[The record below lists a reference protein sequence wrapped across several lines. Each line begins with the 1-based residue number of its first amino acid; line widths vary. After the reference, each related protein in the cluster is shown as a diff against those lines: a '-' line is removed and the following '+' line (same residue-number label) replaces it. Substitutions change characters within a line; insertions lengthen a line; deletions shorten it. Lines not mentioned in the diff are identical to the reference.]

1 MIRMIAL
8 ALASFILVACS
19 EGVQLG
25 TGQNADPVVVDF
37 PIAYVKAPLPLD
49 DNGVFEQQDV
59 REQITFEYGADLYYR
74 ARAAVGADA
83 INITGEITQ
92 GRGAIRDVEIDYDG
106 SRLLFSMRTPFIEGV
121 DEEDQPATW
130 NIWQYTF
137 ATGELVRVIADDLTA
152 EIGHD
157 IMPKYLPDGRIIFS
171 STRQTQSQ
179 ALLLDENKGAFP
191 AMDEDQNEF
200 AFNLHVMEDDGSGLR
215 QVTFN
220 QSHDLDPSV
229 MTDGKIVFSRWEHNL
244 ANNEFNLY
252 RIERELR

>member
-92 GRGAIRDVEIDYDG
+92 GRGAIRDVEGI
-106 SRLLFSMRTPFIEGV
+106 T
-121 DEEDQPATW
+121 
-130 NIWQYTF
+130 
-137 ATGELVRVIADDLTA
+137 EL
-152 EIGHD
+152 
-157 IMPKYLPDGRIIFS
+157 S
-171 STRQTQSQ
+171 
-179 ALLLDENKGAFP
+179 FP
-191 AMDEDQNEF
+191 A
-200 AFNLHVMEDDGSGLR
+200 
-215 QVTFN
+215 
-220 QSHDLDPSV
+220 
-229 MTDGKIVFSRWEHNL
+229 FSRSVTSGGGDKDDPGEINVPISCG
-244 ANNEFNLY
+244 NTVV
-252 RIERELR
+252 IP

>member
-106 SRLLFSMRTPFIEGV
+106 SRLLSISLDGTVRQWPLSHKDGLQTGV
-121 DEEDQPATW
+121 LFDW
-130 NIWQYTF
+130 
-137 ATGELVRVIADDLTA
+137 
-152 EIGHD
+152 GHP
-157 IMPKYLPDGRIIFS
+157 I
-171 STRQTQSQ
+171 QQ
-179 ALLLDENKGAFP
+179 ALAD
-191 AMDEDQNEF
+191 MD
-200 AFNLHVMEDDGSGLR
+200 
-215 QVTFN
+215 VT
-220 QSHDLDPSV
+220 DYGTV
-229 MTDGKIVFSRWEHNL
+229 
-244 ANNEFNLY
+244 
-252 RIERELR
+252 